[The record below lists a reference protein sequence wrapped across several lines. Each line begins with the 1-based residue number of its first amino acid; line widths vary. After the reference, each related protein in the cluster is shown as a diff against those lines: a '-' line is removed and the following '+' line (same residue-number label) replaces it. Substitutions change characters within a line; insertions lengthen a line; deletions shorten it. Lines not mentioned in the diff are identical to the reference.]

1 MREEL
6 EGEPVVAKFATP
18 KKYGRKEGYTQMQKI
33 DYYNLVINK
42 SDLTAMIT
50 DNLLLVLKNFQGVR
64 EEQGENEKL
73 RNLAVQFMNV
83 AENVLLGACFE
94 VNGVRRIYPLEIEFY
109 YHEEGDDG
117 LKDPVMYHTNDHEN
131 KQLDYYPLGSLNC
144 HVSGIDITFENE
156 EKHYRA
162 SMLVRKYKVC
172 DYDGGEWVAKE
183 KKECEVRSTYI
194 YEDMFMNIPLSDGIT
209 INWRSFKSADSLESI
224 CVKPRINVAE
234 YKKDKNGKYQKV
246 EIPKDEYNKFS
257 DDKKKE
263 YFMYSGKILKKCNRM
278 WNYSVVDDRL

>member
-1 MREEL
+1 
-6 EGEPVVAKFATP
+6 
-18 KKYGRKEGYTQMQKI
+18 
-33 DYYNLVINK
+33 
-42 SDLTAMIT
+42 MIT
-50 DNLLLVLKNFQGVR
+50 NDLLLVLKNFQGVR

-83 AENVLLGACFE
+83 AENILLGACFE

-246 EIPKDEYNKFS
+246 EISKDEYNKFS

-278 WNYSVVDDRL
+278 WNYSVVGDRL